1 MSDTPGWASPGRP
14 DNEDRPGARASGEQ
28 PPENDTSVPPAW
40 PPAPGWSAQQPPA
53 YPSAP
58 PVGAPGTASAP
69 PGYAGPGG
77 QGWAG
82 TPGGWGAAPP
92 GPGTTAGWGPAP
104 GWQQPAP
111 DIKPGIVPLRPLGL
125 GELLDGAI
133 QAMRANPRVMLG
145 LSAIVVT
152 LSQAVQVLGI
162 AILTRPF
169 ESLDA
174 TEQISDAQL
183 IGIVAGGGAT
193 LLVGGILTFVVQVIL
208 TGILTVVVS
217 RAVLGQA
224 MTAADAWRTVRPRLW
239 PLIGLTLL
247 VVAVVSAAVLVG
259 AFPALLVA
267 LVGGPG
273 WLIAVVA
280 VLGVLAGLVAAVWL
294 YVSLALASPAL
305 VLEKQRVVAAMR
317 RSRILVKNAWWRT
330 FGILLLTAILVL
342 AISAAVSFPFT
353 ALSLFFG
360 GENGTSLPAL
370 ILNGLAGVVAGVITF
385 PFAAGVTVLLYVD
398 RRIRREG
405 LDLELARAAG
415 VTIPGRTTGFG
426 GDTGGS
432 ALRG

>member
-1 MSDTPGWASPGRP
+1 MSDTPGWTSPGHP
-14 DNEDRPGARASGEQ
+14 DDGRDTPSPGQPGGEETGGQ
-28 PPENDTSVPPAW
+28 RSAPPGWS
-40 PPAPGWSAQQPPA
+40 PAPGWSAQQPPA

-58 PVGAPGTASAP
+58 PLG
-69 PGYAGPGG
+69 
-77 QGWAG
+77 
-82 TPGGWGAAPP
+82 PP
-92 GPGTTAGWGPAP
+92 GPGAAPGYTGPTGPGWGAGPGWGPPP
-104 GWQQPAP
+104 GWQP
-111 DIKPGIVPLRPLGL
+111 DVKPGIVPLRPLGL

-145 LSAIVVT
+145 LSAIIVT

-174 TEQISDAQL
+174 TQELSDAQL
-183 IGIVAGGGAT
+183 LGIVAGGGAT

-217 RAVLGQA
+217 RAVLGQT
-224 MTAADAWRTVRPRLW
+224 MSAAEAWHAVRPRLW
-239 PLIGLTLL
+239 PLFGLTLL
-247 VVAVVSAAVLVG
+247 VAAIIAAALLVG
-259 AFPALLVA
+259 AIPAILVA
-267 LVGGPG
+267 VVGGPG
-273 WLIAVVA
+273 WLVAVVA
-280 VLGVLAGLVAAVWL
+280 VLGVLAAAAAAVWL

-305 VLEKQRVVAAMR
+305 VLERQRVVAAMR
-317 RSRILVKNAWWRT
+317 RSRLLVKNAWWRT

-370 ILNGLAGVVAGVITF
+370 ILNGVAGVVAGVITF

-415 VTIPGRTTGFG
+415 LTIPGRTNGTPPG
-426 GDTGGS
+426 
-432 ALRG
+432 RP